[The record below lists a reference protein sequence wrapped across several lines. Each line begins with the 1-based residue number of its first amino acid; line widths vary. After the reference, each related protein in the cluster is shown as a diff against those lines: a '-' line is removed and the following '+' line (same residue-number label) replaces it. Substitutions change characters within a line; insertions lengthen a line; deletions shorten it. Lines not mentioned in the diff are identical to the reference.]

1 METCTNEAWRA
12 PVRETGE
19 AAELIFD
26 LKCPKELETFTIMNA
41 FGDFGTQK
49 FTLYGS
55 KELTGPWNEL
65 FKGELKE
72 GTEMTEEVML
82 VTKVQEIRIVYRIL
96 SAARVFNQMNQ
107 QQ

>member
-12 PVRETGE
+12 PVGETGE

-41 FGDFGTQK
+41 FGDFGTRK

-65 FKGELKE
+65 FKGELNE
-72 GTEMTEEVML
+72 GTEMTEEVRL
-82 VTKVQEIRIVYRIL
+82 VTMVKETQLVCRIL